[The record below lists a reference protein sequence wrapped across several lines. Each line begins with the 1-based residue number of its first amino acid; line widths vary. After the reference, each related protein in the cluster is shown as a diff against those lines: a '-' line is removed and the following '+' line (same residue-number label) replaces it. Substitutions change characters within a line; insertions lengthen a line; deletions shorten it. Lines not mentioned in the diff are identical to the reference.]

1 MKRFEMRVDPLTQEV
16 YYEVPAKG
24 YGLMRDPLLN
34 KGSAFPFQERTE
46 FQLTG
51 LLTNSIGTLE
61 EQLERAYENF
71 SSKRTDLGKY
81 IALESLLDR
90 NETLFYALLMRH
102 LEEML
107 PIVYTPT
114 VGQACVE
121 LSHIMRQF
129 RGVYITAENVVAVES
144 ILESVGLPNISLIVV
159 TDGERILGLG
169 DLGAN
174 GMGIPIGKL
183 ALYIAAAGIH
193 PASTLPICLDIGT
206 NNQNLLDDPLYL
218 GVRKPRLTGDE
229 YYSTVERFVQGV
241 RRVFPRA
248 LLQWEDFGKQHA
260 FTLLDRYRDRLP
272 CFNDDIQGTGAT
284 AAAALSTAK
293 RITGRQ
299 VSHERVAILGFG
311 QAGSGVA
318 NAICTMMHEEEG
330 IPLAE
335 ARQRIYALDLPGL
348 LMEGMKTEAHQAN
361 FQHTKDE
368 IAAWPIPHDRAPNLA
383 EVIEHAK
390 ITVLI
395 GLSAQPGVFSEQLIA
410 KVAKNV
416 ERPVVFCLSNP
427 TTKCETTP
435 DVVMRATN
443 GSALMATG
451 SPFPPVRMPDGREIF
466 QSQCN
471 NLYIFPGVGLGA
483 IVCQATRVTHSMF
496 HAASTA
502 LSNLVTADQQ
512 QKGLLLPPLKD
523 IRKVSFEVAFAVAK
537 QARTEGVG
545 IRVPD
550 ERLAEL
556 LHAAMWEPHYY
567 PYRLGRNG

>member
-1 MKRFEMRVDPLTQEV
+1 MKRFEMRVDPLTQEI
-16 YYEVPAKG
+16 YYEIPAKG
-24 YGLMRDPLLN
+24 YALMRDPLLN
-34 KGSAFPFQERTE
+34 KGSAFPDQERTE
-46 FQLTG
+46 FRLTG
-51 LLTNSIGTLE
+51 LLTPSVGNLE
-61 EQLERAYENF
+61 QQMERAYENV

-90 NETLFYALLMRH
+90 NETLFYALLVEH

-129 RGVYITAENVVAVES
+129 RGVYITPENVVAVES
-144 ILESVGLPNISLIVV
+144 MLESVGLPNISLIVV

-169 DLGAN
+169 DLGSN

-193 PASTLPICLDIGT
+193 PASTLPICLDVGT
-206 NNQNLLDDPLYL
+206 NNQNLLDDHLYL
-218 GVRKPRLTGDE
+218 GVRKPRLTGSA
-229 YYSTVERFVQGV
+229 YYEMVERFVQGV

-260 FTLLDRYRDRLP
+260 FTLLDRYHDRLP

-284 AAAALSTAK
+284 AAAALLTAK
-293 RITGRQ
+293 SINGR
-299 VSHERVAILGFG
+299 SLSGERVAILGFG

-330 IPLAE
+330 IPLE
-335 ARQRIYALDLPGL
+335 DARRRIYPLDLPGL
-348 LMEGMKTEAHQAN
+348 LMEGMKVEPHQSP
-361 FQHTKDE
+361 FLKSSGE
-368 IAAWPIPHDRAPNLA
+368 ISAWPVPHDRAPNLA

-395 GLSAQPGVFSEQLIA
+395 GLSAQPGAFNDALIS
-410 KVAKNV
+410 KLAKNTD
-416 ERPVVFCLSNP
+416 RPVVFCLSNP

-435 DVVMRATN
+435 DVVMKATN
-443 GSALMATG
+443 GAALMATG
-451 SPFPPVRMPDGREIF
+451 SPFPPVRMPDGREILA
-466 QSQCN
+466 SQCN
-471 NLYIFPGVGLGA
+471 NLYVFPGVGLGA
-483 IVCQATRVTHSMF
+483 IVCQASRVTHSMF
-496 HAASTA
+496 HAASKA
-502 LSNLVTADQQ
+502 LSNLVTAEQK
-512 QKGLLLPPLKD
+512 QKGLLLPPLKG

-537 QARTEGVG
+537 QAREEGVG
-545 IRVPD
+545 IRVSD
-550 ERLAEL
+550 ERLAQL
-556 LHAAMWEPHYY
+556 LSAAMWVPHYY
-567 PYRLGRNG
+567 PYRLARPV